1 MTKKP
6 KKSDAKIAR
15 DLTIKANDAK
25 SVKGGAIV
33 RGAVSVDGEATHVD
47 HKG

>member
-6 KKSDAKIAR
+6 TKPDAKLAR
-15 DLTIKANDAK
+15 DLTIKAAEAK
-25 SVKGGAIV
+25 SVKGGAII
-33 RGAVSVDGEATHVD
+33 RGTVSVDGESTHVD